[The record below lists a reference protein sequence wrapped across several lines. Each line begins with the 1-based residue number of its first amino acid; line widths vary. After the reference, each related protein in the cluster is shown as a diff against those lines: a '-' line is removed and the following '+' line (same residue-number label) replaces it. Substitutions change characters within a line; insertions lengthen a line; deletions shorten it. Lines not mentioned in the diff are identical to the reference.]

1 MKRVKNYT
9 MKETN
14 WGIIGPGSIA
24 HDFAKDLRLIPVSQ
38 SITAVMSH
46 KEDSARTFANDFNVA
61 GVYTDFD
68 QFLRDQSIDAVYIA
82 TPHPLHFEQA
92 LACLENNIPVLCE
105 KPMTINAD
113 QARKLMTAAQEHN
126 TFLMEGMWVRFLPS
140 IQHMLSLIAQGRIGK
155 IVSVKASM
163 CYKAPYDPNSRYFDP
178 ALGGGSLLDLGIY
191 PVFLAYLLLGKPDTI
206 KAVGTLSD
214 KGIDEACSV
223 LFHYNTG
230 EQAILESSLLTQTD
244 MPAEITGEKG
254 IIKIL
259 DPWYE
264 KSKGIELQEH
274 NEGKIV
280 YPCHWEG
287 HGLQFETMEVLN
299 CIQQNE
305 IESDVLSHSFSLG
318 MIQIMD
324 EIRSQINVTYDMY
337 E

>member
-1 MKRVKNYT
+1 

-24 HDFAKDLRLIPVSQ
+24 HDFARDLRLIPVLQ
-38 SITAVMSH
+38 QITAVMSH
-46 KEDSARTFANDFNVA
+46 KEESAREFANEFNVP
-61 GVYTDFD
+61 GIYTNFKE
-68 QFLRDQSIDAVYIA
+68 FLKDKSIDVVYIA
-82 TPHPLHFEQA
+82 TPHPHHFEQA

-113 QARKLMTAAQEHN
+113 QCNKLIATARQTK
-126 TFLMEGMWVRFLPS
+126 TFLMEGMWIRFLPS
-140 IQHMLSLIAQGRIGK
+140 LQQVLSIIKEGRIGK
-155 IVSVKASM
+155 IVSIKASM
-163 CYKAPYDPNSRYFDP
+163 CYKAPPDPRSRYFDP

-206 KAVGTLSD
+206 KSVGTISGE
-214 KGIDEACSV
+214 GIDEACSV
-223 LFHYNTG
+223 LFHYKTG
-230 EQAILESSLLTQTD
+230 EQAMLESSLLAQTN

-254 IIKIL
+254 VIKIL

-264 KSKGIELQEH
+264 KSGGIELQEY
-274 NEGKIV
+274 NKEKII
-280 YPCHWEG
+280 YPCQWEG
-287 HGLQFETMEVLN
+287 HGLQFETIEVLT
-299 CIQQNE
+299 CVQQNK
-305 IESDVLSHSFSLG
+305 IESEIMSHAFSLG